1 MPNTLNPMQ
10 MQQMQYMNAPPDIQ
24 AGASEIFQRQKLA
37 ELLRQQAMEPIKAD
51 EYTKTGSGQWAAPP
65 QIVKVGMDYM
75 GWGTRKS
82 IFSHFSVPGDGD
94 NKKVDKPG
102 MSSDMNI
109 KHVG

>member
-1 MPNTLNPMQ
+1 MATKSFPGPNINRLIEK
-10 MQQMQYMNAPPDIQ
+10 D
-24 AGASEIFQRQKLA
+24 
-37 ELLRQQAMEPIKAD
+37 
-51 EYTKTGSGQWAAPP
+51 P

-82 IFSHFSVPGDGD
+82 IFGHFSVPGDGD

-102 MSSDMNI
+102 MNDGMNI